1 MAGSFGRTRR
11 KDRAKDR
18 KRCSRGMAWR
28 FLISAGGQ
36 ARRDGSKPDKAW
48 EERRAAQV
56 HKKIRNAIWVD
67 HPRYAIAIEPNHVRK
82 ALRQIAG
89 VGLQVG

>member
-1 MAGSFGRTRR
+1 MMYEAVASALAEGLGRTRR

-28 FLISAGGQ
+28 FLISAVGQ
-36 ARRDGSKPDKAW
+36 ARRDGCKPDTAW
-48 EERRAAQV
+48 EERRTAQV

-67 HPRYAIAIEPNHVRK
+67 HPRYAIGYRA
-82 ALRQIAG
+82 
-89 VGLQVG
+89 